1 MPSIGETLRRERL
14 RRGLSLEQ
22 IASQTKIGLHLLEAL
37 EADQYERLPGG
48 VFAKNFARQYA
59 RLLEIDD
66 DEIRAALKQQ
76 FDEPVIEP
84 IQPDPQNSPR
94 HLPHLPPLED
104 FRDRLRSDSS
114 ISAFFWVI
122 LTMLACAGAYSVWQ
136 KGRQPAAV
144 SEPVAAVHPAPKPEV
159 AQPASLDKGKSA
171 ERHVEPKSE
180 FRPAEITESGTIKAP
195 ETPKP
200 PAEPSPAPPASPLSA
215 SPGSASPGSTA
226 AVRVALTATA
236 PVWVSAKS
244 DGTRAFLGTLAAQ
257 EKKQLEASKKIT
269 LWVGNAAAL
278 EIALNGKRVGP
289 FGGTGE
295 IQMLVLTTAGA
306 HVVPRTPPTPSPT
319 SGDPAVPAGERP

>member
-14 RRGLSLEQ
+14 RRGLSLEE

-37 EADQYERLPGG
+37 EADQFDRLPGG

-144 SEPVAAVHPAPKPEV
+144 SEPVAAHPAQKPQV

-171 ERHVEPKSE
+171 EHHVDTKSE
-180 FRPAEITESGTIKAP
+180 FRPAELTESGTIKAP
-195 ETPKP
+195 ETKP
-200 PAEPSPAPPASPLSA
+200 AAEPSPATVASTST
-215 SPGSASPGSTA
+215 STA

-244 DGTRAFLGTLAAQ
+244 DGTRAFLGTLEAK

-269 LWVGNAAAL
+269 LWVGNVGAL

-295 IQMLVLTTAGA
+295 IQMLVLTSAGA

>member
-37 EADQYERLPGG
+37 EADQFDRLPGG

-144 SEPVAAVHPAPKPEV
+144 SEPVASVHPAQKPQV

-171 ERHVEPKSE
+171 EHHVDSKSE
-180 FRPAEITESGTIKAP
+180 FRPAELTESGTIKAP
-195 ETPKP
+195 ETKP
-200 PAEPSPAPPASPLSA
+200 AAEPAAAATVASTSTSA
-215 SPGSASPGSTA
+215 A

-244 DGTRAFLGTLAAQ
+244 DGTRAFLGTLDAR

-295 IQMLVLTTAGA
+295 IQMLVLTSAGA

>member
-1 MPSIGETLRRERL
+1 MPSIGETLRLERL

-37 EADQYERLPGG
+37 EADQFDRLPGG

-144 SEPVAAVHPAPKPEV
+144 SEPVATVHPAQKPQV

-171 ERHVEPKSE
+171 EHHVDSKSE
-180 FRPAEITESGTIKAP
+180 FRPAELTESGTIKAP
-195 ETPKP
+195 ETKP
-200 PAEPSPAPPASPLSA
+200 AAEPAAAATVESTST
-215 SPGSASPGSTA
+215 STA

-244 DGTRAFLGTLAAQ
+244 DGTRAFLGTLDAREQ
-257 EKKQLEASKKIT
+257 KQLEASKKIT
-269 LWVGNAAAL
+269 LWVGNVGAL

-289 FGGTGE
+289 FGVTGE
-295 IQMLVLTTAGA
+295 IQMLVLTSAGA